1 VLLLALKDALEDLAL
16 AGANTLAGAGFAA
29 IGVAG
34 LGAPVPLPTGVHLL
48 SVGALG
54 LAVLAIFSIAGLRHT
69 GRALVLPW
77 QAQAAFALVVVAAAV
92 RTVPDLAGWDDPRG
106 LRYLGAA
113 IAWTAAIAVWLHGY
127 LPILRAPDRTEADRC

>member
-1 VLLLALKDALEDLAL
+1 
-16 AGANTLAGAGFAA
+16 
-29 IGVAG
+29 
-34 LGAPVPLPTGVHLL
+34 VHLV

-77 QAQAAFALVVVAAAV
+77 QAKAAFALVVFAAAV

-113 IAWTAAIAVWLHGY
+113 IAWTASFAVWLHGY
-127 LPILRAPDRTEADRC
+127 LPILRAPDRTEAERC